1 MSREFRLLLRVLGA
15 DVDGTKKVPFGLSRI
30 RGVGPN
36 FAQAVVKV
44 ARISPEARIG
54 SLSETEIARLEDIIK
69 DPAKHGIPSR
79 LFNRRKDI
87 DSGRDMHLV
96 GPDLALRNKADI
108 DLMKDIKSWKG
119 IRQSQGLKVRGQST
133 RTSDRSRK
141 AIGVKKKV
149 LMEAARAAATGKK
162 EEKKEQCMRDPR
174 KPRKTY

>member
-54 SLSETEIARLEDIIK
+54 GLSEAEISRLEDIIK

-79 LFNRRKDI
+79 MFNRRKVI
-87 DSGRDMHLV
+87 KSGRHISFV
-96 GPDLALRNKADI
+96 KPDPTLRTKYDI
-108 DLMKDIKSWKG
+108 DLIKP
-119 IRQSQGLKVRGQST
+119 IIT
-133 RTSDRSRK
+133 CNHT
-141 AIGVKKKV
+141 
-149 LMEAARAAATGKK
+149 
-162 EEKKEQCMRDPR
+162 
-174 KPRKTY
+174 

>member
-1 MSREFRLLLRVLGA
+1 MSREFRLILRVLGA

-87 DSGRDMHLV
+87 ESGRDMHLV

-119 IRQSQGLKVRGQST
+119 IRHS
-133 RTSDRSRK
+133 SD
-141 AIGVKKKV
+141 
-149 LMEAARAAATGKK
+149 
-162 EEKKEQCMRDPR
+162 
-174 KPRKTY
+174 